1 VTGPQQPVQPVE
13 RFGHYNL
20 MRKIGQG
27 GMAEVW
33 LATMEGAPPGSPPVV
48 VKRLHQE
55 LERNPDAV
63 DLFLTEADV
72 TLMLSHPNVIK
83 VYDSGEFNNRYYM
96 AMEYVHG
103 KDLEQIFD
111 RLCGKTMIMEP
122 LVAAYIATEM
132 LRGLDYVHQAKTPTN
147 KPLGIVHRDVTPANI
162 FVSSKGEVKLGD
174 FGVAKLIAIES
185 WTMAGSVKGKLGYL
199 SPEQIAAEPPSR
211 SIDLWAV
218 AIIFWELLAGER
230 AFIGDNELDIML
242 RIKKGKVPAVRKANK
257 HAPKPLE
264 KILKRAL
271 HKKQKK
277 RYPTAADFL
286 ADLEQVM
293 ATQAVQL
300 DAAKLV
306 AYLTTALA

>member
-1 VTGPQQPVQPVE
+1 MTGPQQPVAPVE

-20 MRKIGQG
+20 LRKIGQG

-33 LATMEGAPPGSPPVV
+33 LATVEGAPQEAPPVV

-72 TLMLSHPNVIK
+72 TLLLEHPNVIK

-103 KDLEQIFD
+103 KDLQQIFD
-111 RLCGKTMIMEP
+111 RFCAKGAVMEP
-122 LVAAYIATEM
+122 LVAAYIASEM
-132 LRGLDYVHQAKTPTN
+132 LRGLDYVHQAKTPSG

-162 FVSSKGEVKLGD
+162 FVSSQGEVKLGD
-174 FGVAKLIAIES
+174 FGVAKLVAVES

-199 SPEQIAAEPPSR
+199 SPEQIAAEPPSQ
-211 SIDLWAV
+211 SIDLWAA

-230 AFIGDNELDIML
+230 AFVGDNELDVML

-257 HAPKPLE
+257 NAPRTLE

-271 HKKQKK
+271 HRKEKK
-277 RYPTAADFL
+277 RYPHAAAFL
-286 ADLEQVM
+286 AALHEVV
-293 ATQAVQL
+293 ATQPVQL

-306 AYLTTALA
+306 TYLTQALA

>member
-1 VTGPQQPVQPVE
+1 VTPEQPVE
-13 RFGHYNL
+13 TFGHYRL

-33 LATMEGAPPGSPPVV
+33 LATVPGAPPGSPPVV

-72 TLMLSHPNVIK
+72 TMMLSHPNVIK
-83 VYDSGEFNNRYYM
+83 VYDSGEVDNRYYM

-103 KDLEQIFD
+103 KDLGQIFE
-111 RLCGKTMIMEP
+111 RFCAKSMMMEP
-122 LVAAYIATEM
+122 LVAAYIASEM
-132 LRGLDYVHQAKTPTN
+132 LEGLSYVHQAKTPSG

-162 FVSSKGEVKLGD
+162 FISSRGEVKLGD
-174 FGVAKLIAIES
+174 FGVAKLVAVES

-199 SPEQIAAEPPSR
+199 SPEQVAAEPPSQM
-211 SIDLWAV
+211 IDLWA
-218 AIIFWELLAGER
+218 AGLILWELLAGER
-230 AFIGDNELDIML
+230 AFTGDNELDIML
-242 RIKKGKVPAVRKANK
+242 RIKKAKVTPLRRVNK

-271 HKKQKK
+271 HRREKK
-277 RYPTAADFL
+277 RYPSAADFL
-286 ADLEQVM
+286 RDLQEVM
-293 ATQAVQL
+293 ATQPVKL

-306 AYLTTALA
+306 QYLTGALA